1 MLGKNT
7 KPRQMQDEYIDIS
20 SRTSKQKETKKAK
33 EIKGDWTLRVG
44 REDGSGRYPEVGF
57 HLL

>member
-7 KPRQMQDEYIDIS
+7 KPRQIQDEYIDIS
-20 SRTSKQKETKKAK
+20 SRTSKQKETKAN

-44 REDGSGRYPEVGF
+44 REDGTGRDPEVGF

>member
-7 KPRQMQDEYIDIS
+7 KPRQIQDEYINIT
-20 SRTSKQKETKKAK
+20 SRTSKQKETKAK

-44 REDGSGRYPEVGF
+44 REDGTGRDPEVGF